1 MGFFELCVRQTTRI
15 SDWLRLLKR
24 QSNVNRYL
32 SSFPGEKV
40 CIHTQI
46 FKMANVNKCIQEAAD
61 SLNIRRENRK
71 IILKEEQE
79 RAVKE
84 LISGN
89 DVLAILP
96 TGFGKSM
103 VYTIFTLASQKMR
116 SAKTC
121 VLVISPLKSLID
133 DQIVEMES
141 LGCTALELKSDNVE
155 SVVKDP
161 PQFIFSSA
169 ERVLEKPFLNGLK
182 SQTIL
187 HEAVSAI
194 VVDECHTVESWT
206 GKR

>member
-46 FKMANVNKCIQEAAD
+46 MANVNKCIEEAAD

>member
-1 MGFFELCVRQTTRI
+1 MENGKI
-15 SDWLRLLKR
+15 
-24 QSNVNRYL
+24 
-32 SSFPGEKV
+32 
-40 CIHTQI
+40 CIE
-46 FKMANVNKCIQEAAD
+46 EALD
-61 SLNIRRENRK
+61 SLNIHRESRK

-103 VYTIFTLASQKMR
+103 VYRPLHDLYLGEPKMR
-116 SAKTC
+116 SLKTC
-121 VLVISPLKSLID
+121 ILVISPLKSLVD

-141 LGCTALELKSDNVE
+141 LSCTALELKSDNVE
-155 SVVKDP
+155 SIVKDP

-169 ERVLEKPFLNGLK
+169 EKVLEKPFLNGLK